1 MYGLTVVGG
10 EEGVRQALR
19 SLCREVVP
27 NMHLADLRTI
37 DEVSKVKEW
46 WLGGR
51 VPCTM
56 RFEMWNL
63 DFSSKD
69 T

>member
-1 MYGLTVVGG
+1 
-10 EEGVRQALR
+10 
-19 SLCREVVP
+19 
-27 NMHLADLRTI
+27 MHLADLRTI
-37 DEVSKVKEW
+37 DEVSKDAMVKEW